1 MRVRT
6 ISPADSADLRR
17 RVLRG
22 GRDVPLPGDEAPAF
36 HVGAYDGAGDG
47 WSLVGTGNIRLDS
60 QLGSETWWRVRGM
73 ATEPDA
79 RGAGVG
85 SAVLGAL
92 LDHARQHGGGGVW
105 LNARTPARSF
115 YERHG
120 FSVQGEVWDEPEIG
134 PHVLM
139 IRGR

>member
-36 HVGAYDGAGDG
+36 HVGAYDAAV
-47 WSLVGTGNIRLDS
+47 LLGTGNIRADPP
-60 QLGSETWWRVRGM
+60 GWWRVRGM
-73 ATEPDA
+73 ATEPGR
-79 RGAGVG
+79 RGTGVG
-85 SAVLGAL
+85 AAVLGAL
-92 LDHARQHGGGGVW
+92 LAHARGHGGGAVW
-105 LNARTPARSF
+105 LNARTPARAF

-120 FSVQGEVWDEPEIG
+120 FTVQGEVWDEPDIG
-134 PHVLM
+134 PHVRM
-139 IRGR
+139 ILDL